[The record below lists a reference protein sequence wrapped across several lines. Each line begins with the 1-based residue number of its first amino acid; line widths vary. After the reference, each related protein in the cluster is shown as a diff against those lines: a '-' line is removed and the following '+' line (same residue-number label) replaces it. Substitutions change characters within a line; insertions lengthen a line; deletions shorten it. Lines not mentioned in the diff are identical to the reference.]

1 MADDDIEINEE
12 VADDFEEEVEEE
24 VDLELIEPEI
34 DGDEID
40 DDVVLDED
48 DDFVADAD
56 DEVVEVDEDETGE
69 DDEKT
74 ARARKR
80 KGTEEDDDDDDD
92 VIAPDD
98 VEADLDAILRDR
110 MVSSADADAED
121 EDEDDQQGKAS
132 GDNPDGLQPKRAD
145 ETLCSNCFLLVR
157 PTAHGCPV
165 EDDTCPIFG

>member
-1 MADDDIEINEE
+1 M
-12 VADDFEEEVEEE
+12 
-24 VDLELIEPEI
+24 
-34 DGDEID
+34 
-40 DDVVLDED
+40 LDED
-48 DDFVADAD
+48 DDFVAEV
-56 DEVVEVDEDETGE
+56 DEDVVEVDEDDDTGE
-69 DDEKT
+69 DEEKT

-80 KGTEEDDDDDDD
+80 KGTEEEEEDDDD

-98 VEADLDAILRDR
+98 VEADLDAILKDR
-110 MVSSADADAED
+110 MVSSADADEDD
-121 EDEDDQQGKAS
+121 EDEEGQQGKAS